1 MIRIE
6 IETMK
11 TAVSELQRKR
21 AILSNIKERMAKLA
35 YAVSQQSY
43 VEETVCEL
51 RKLKKRMGE
60 IEENLRDLQEALEE
74 ICILIEKTEEKVE
87 EKSSDNNEELTA
99 LQEKYDTLN
108 QQYLRLAA
116 DFDNFRKRQ
125 EQERENLLKFG
136 TENALKKMIEVLD
149 NFERGKKALESV
161 NDCEKVKESFDLVH
175 KQVFEALKKLGLE
188 TIETEGK
195 EFDPNFHDAVMQTP
209 TSEHP
214 EHTIINELQKGYKM
228 GDKVLRPA
236 LVNVATA
243 EN

>member
-1 MIRIE
+1 MSHKHHNNNPFKNSDID
-6 IETMK
+6 
-11 TAVSELQRKR
+11 
-21 AILSNIKERMAKLA
+21 
-35 YAVSQQSY
+35 
-43 VEETVCEL
+43 
-51 RKLKKRMGE
+51 
-60 IEENLRDLQEALEE
+60 ENLEVKE
-74 ICILIEKTEEKVE
+74 EEKAE
-87 EKSSDNNEELTA
+87 QENEKSSDENSELKV
-99 LQEKYDTLN
+99 LQEKYDNLN

-136 TENALKKMIEVLD
+136 TENALKKMLEVLD
-149 NFERGKKALESV
+149 NFERGEKALENV
-161 NDCEKVKESFDLVH
+161 EDCKKIKESFDLVH
-175 KQVFEALKKLGLE
+175 KQVIEVLKKLGLE
-188 TIETEGK
+188 SIETEGK

>member
-1 MIRIE
+1 M
-6 IETMK
+6 
-11 TAVSELQRKR
+11 SHNHH
-21 AILSNIKERMAKLA
+21 SNNPFKNSDIDENVEIKE
-35 YAVSQQSY
+35 
-43 VEETVCEL
+43 
-51 RKLKKRMGE
+51 
-60 IEENLRDLQEALEE
+60 
-74 ICILIEKTEEKVE
+74 EEKAEKEESVE
-87 EKSSDNNEELTA
+87 EKSSENNAEYTA

-116 DFDNFRKRQ
+116 DFENFRKRQ

-136 TENALKKMIEVLD
+136 TENALKKLIEVLD
-149 NFERGKKALESV
+149 NFERGKKALEKV
-161 NDCEKVKESFDLVH
+161 EDCEKVKESFDLVH
-175 KQVFEALKKLGLE
+175 KQVVDALTKMGLE

-209 TSEHP
+209 TSEQP
-214 EHTIINELQKGYKM
+214 EHTIINELQKGYKI